1 MHNDFKQTCRLML
14 VAGMLGALSCNPAQ
28 ADLASYITG
37 SKAPPPLQQFTSQG
51 TESLKDAGLANPS
64 TLWIPA
70 RYTGSGDALFIN
82 GQRYAAPGGF
92 NNVASFIKLTDGY
105 LVAVR
110 QNQLPVVQ
118 PAAAT
123 AGGGLSAEQTK
134 TLQAQMQKIQQMPN
148 LTAEQRV
155 QMMSMLMQATMSSSQ
170 TAQVPAP
177 VTLGS
182 SNSIGV
188 AFYKVGADG
197 QTLAAVGSI
206 PTVHNAPR
214 VLTTTAA
221 IFVERRDGSTASGQL
236 PLFDYIGINNKGQ
249 QVVGPQGV
257 LFATPAPDGGWYVK
271 QMIGNED
278 PSLPYATY
286 SWDIAHIDANG
297 QRTEIYK
304 GSSEY
309 TGQDMGVHS
318 ALAFANMPPLA
329 DSVRT
334 GYIIR
339 LMHHGAQ
346 SMGNDFTD
354 WYASA
359 FSLGEKPP
367 VLCYGLIGREC
378 TYQLGNYTFDLAP
391 VRTTSALA
399 AYGTAQGF
407 ILFGTPDDPKVA
419 GQLTQDA
426 SAGKGLD
433 YGVVDVKTGERTA
446 LFNIMGAG
454 MNTIR
459 NIFGSNTG
467 NADFSRLNDAYD
479 ILTPT
484 GLVVVPT
491 AGTAGTDTKP
501 AFDLASDKTIS
512 AADMNGFLMQ
522 YGFVH

>member
-1 MHNDFKQTCRLML
+1 MHNDFKQTCRLIL
-14 VAGMLGALSCNPAQ
+14 AAGMLGALSCNPAQ
-28 ADLASYITG
+28 AGLASYITG
-37 SKAPPPLQQFTSQG
+37 SKTPPPLQQFTSQG

-70 RYTGSGDALFIN
+70 RYTGSGDALYIN

-92 NNVASFIKLTDGY
+92 NNVAGFIKLADGY

-110 QNQLPVVQ
+110 QNQLPIVQ
-118 PAAAT
+118 PAAPT
-123 AGGGLSAEQTK
+123 GTSA
-134 TLQAQMQKIQQMPN
+134 
-148 LTAEQRV
+148 V
-155 QMMSMLMQATMSSSQ
+155 
-170 TAQVPAP
+170 
-177 VTLGS
+177 GS
-182 SNSIGV
+182 SNSVGV
-188 AFYKVGADG
+188 AFYKVGANG
-197 QTLAAVGSI
+197 QTLAAVGSV
-206 PTVHNAPR
+206 PTVHKAPR
-214 VLTTTAA
+214 VLTTTDA

-236 PLFDYIGINNKGQ
+236 RLFDYIGINKQGQ
-249 QVVGPQGV
+249 QAVGPQGV

-271 QMIGNED
+271 QMLGNED

-286 SWDIAHIDANG
+286 NWDIAHIDADG

-318 ALAFANMPPLA
+318 ALAFADMPPLT

-334 GYIIR
+334 GYVIR

-367 VLCYGLIGREC
+367 ALCYGLIGREC
-378 TYQLGNYTFDLAP
+378 TYQLGSYTFDLAP
-391 VRTTSALA
+391 VRATSAVA
-399 AYGTAQGF
+399 AYGTAEGF
-407 ILFGTPDDPKVA
+407 VLFGTPDDPKVA

-433 YGVVDVKTGERTA
+433 YGLVDIKTGDRTA

-454 MNTIR
+454 MNAIR

-479 ILTPT
+479 ILTPA
-484 GLVVVPT
+484 GLVVAPT
-491 AGTAGTDTKP
+491 SRTAGTDAKP